1 MKKDLIFK
9 FGDNGRLSK
18 YKNIFAK
25 DYTPNCFEDF
35 FVIHKVKKTVRQTY
49 IISDLQGEKIIEIL
63 YKKELQKRIKESLGL
78 KK

>member
-1 MKKDLIFK
+1 MEKDLIFK

-35 FVIHKVKKTVRQTY
+35 FVIHKVKKTVR
-49 IISDLQGEKIIEIL
+49 
-63 YKKELQKRIKESLGL
+63 
-78 KK
+78 